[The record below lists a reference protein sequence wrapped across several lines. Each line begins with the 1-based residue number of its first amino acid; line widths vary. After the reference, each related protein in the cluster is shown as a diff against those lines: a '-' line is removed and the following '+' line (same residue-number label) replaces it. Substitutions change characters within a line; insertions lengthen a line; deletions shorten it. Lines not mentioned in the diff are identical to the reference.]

1 MVWWLAATYG
11 FTSALS
17 FLGLHSGNI
26 APKAGVLVSDTKRW
40 KNMGVG
46 RVSQVYRPA
55 LELLVGTLRPGFV
68 HLVENRFLEAS

>member
-1 MVWWLAATYG
+1 MWWLAATYW

-17 FLGLHSGNI
+17 FLVFHSGNT
-26 APKAGVLVSDTKRW
+26 APKAGVLVSDTMRW
-40 KNMGVG
+40 KNIGIC

-55 LELLVGTLRPGFV
+55 FELLPGTLRPGFV